1 MSSTRRHDLAE
12 EGRPVTDDSRAFKKS
27 FRTVDVPPVT
37 DNINDQYFRD
47 PPNVT
52 TSHQLFFHVH
62 QGTDHDE
69 QNVEQ
74 PARGRA
80 TQSVKEGTFEDAD
93 RKLEGVL
100 GDQAIGKQTKEAA
113 LGEMVNENTV
123 HGGLTGA

>member
-47 PPNVT
+47 PPN
-52 TSHQLFFHVH
+52 
-62 QGTDHDE
+62 
-69 QNVEQ
+69 NVEQ